1 MTRLVSV
8 ASTSPISVKNGEGAG
23 FAQPLKSESRGKKS
37 KGKGKSNRQIFMSE
51 LMKRISGDAGLSV
64 VDSYVNDRSK
74 FKSLMISIIGDMA
87 KVDGDEEE

>member
-8 ASTSPISVKNGEGAG
+8 ASTSPISVKEAAG
-23 FAQPLKSESRGKKS
+23 ISQPLKSESRGKKS